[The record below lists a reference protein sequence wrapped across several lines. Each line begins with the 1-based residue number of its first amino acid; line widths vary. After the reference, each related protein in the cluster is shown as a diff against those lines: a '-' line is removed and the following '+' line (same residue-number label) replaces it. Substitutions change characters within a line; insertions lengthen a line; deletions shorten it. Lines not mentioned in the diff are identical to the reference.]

1 MLVEGDHQMV
11 ASTGCHHKLDTLSST
26 GRYALDCHTSRYALD
41 WQSLRFHLLQQLET
55 TRARLIAEKKL
66 SPVSGEE
73 VCKTTAL
80 HGQVWSMLTP
90 DNLLL
95 VKELTLD
102 SIRAGGSA
110 IRERTEAML
119 ESVLPPIEDASD
131 GEDDAE
137 EGEAGDGDAAGGG
150 TGHAEQRIR
159 PMRLPRV
166 ISLDFIRSF
175 SVHLTRAVMCHI
187 TVISMQNNAAAL
199 IQRLRSGDLLRLLV
213 GKVARLQLTD
223 SVAGATSIS
232 LAWAPDALRR
242 IAKRGYLCVF
252 GEQMGSAP
260 EAGAGP
266 CHNGEKKRSLRLI
279 VKNSFIEVVEESG
292 TAMPRSHSLNTFDR
306 KTAQLDISD
315 TFKVVLSCHSSQ
327 AAADNISLFAEG
339 DESDGAFRH
348 TTEAA
353 PSTPSADPLHARLDD
368 DDAYPHASLQPG
380 FLPAGKVCDD
390 RQPAT
395 ASSASTSS
403 AHLANADE
411 RDEDLR
417 TTIMLRGL
425 PPGFTR
431 ELLLDMVDRAGF
443 AGKYNFVY
451 LPVDFARNKPLG
463 YALVS
468 LISTPYASRLRVA
481 LEGYCKWPMPSDCV
495 CEASW
500 SEPRQCLVQHIE
512 RYRNSPVMHSSVT
525 DEYMPAVFEGG
536 VRVAFPAPTKSIR
549 HPRIRHLKS

>member
-1 MLVEGDHQMV
+1 MV
-11 ASTGCHHKLDTLSST
+11 ASTGCHHKLDTLSQ
-26 GRYALDCHTSRYALD
+26 AAINRYALD

-159 PMRLPRV
+159 PMRVPRV

-242 IAKRGYLCVF
+242 IAKRGYLGVF
-252 GEQMGSAP
+252 GEQMGCAP

-266 CHNGEKKRSLRLI
+266 CQTKKNRSLRLI
-279 VKNSFIEVVEESG
+279 VKNSFIEVVEEESP
-292 TAMPRSHSLNTFDR
+292 MPRSHSLNTFDR

-327 AAADNISLFAEG
+327 AAADNISLSAEG
-339 DESDGAFRH
+339 DESDGAFRQH
-348 TTEAA
+348 TTEPA
-353 PSTPSADPLHARLDD
+353 PSTPSADPLHARRDD
-368 DDAYPHASLQPG
+368 DDDYPHESLQPR
-380 FLPAGKVCDD
+380 FLPAGEVCDD

-481 LEGYCKWPMPSDCV
+481 LEGYCEWPMPSDCV

-500 SEPRQCLVQHIE
+500 SEPRQCLEQHIE